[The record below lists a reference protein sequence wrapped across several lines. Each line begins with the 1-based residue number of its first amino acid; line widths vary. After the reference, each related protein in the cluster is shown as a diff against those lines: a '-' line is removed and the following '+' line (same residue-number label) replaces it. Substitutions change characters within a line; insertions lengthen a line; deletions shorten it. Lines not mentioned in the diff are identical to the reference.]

1 MSFINYSSREIN
13 CKIVYYG
20 PGRGGKTTNLEYV
33 HSKLDP
39 SLTGELVTLKTK
51 EDRTIF
57 FDFMQIEVG
66 RIKGKKP
73 KFNLYTVPGQVYY
86 ASSRKIILNGVDG
99 IVFVADSQRDR
110 MEGNIETLLDLENNL
125 LASGFSLETFPWV
138 IQYNKRDLKDIVP
151 AEELNDELNHYSVPI
166 FEAVA
171 TEGVGVQ
178 ETLEGIANLR
188 LGLEDRIDART
199 GPAVIH
205 KALKLAHVRKTPV
218 VAPGRLEIF
227 GVRQRLL
234 PGVAHP
240 AVVLHPHQAG
250 GLIGDG
256 AIAVVG
262 KSKSR
267 PYCAFLKLSILTAI
281 VARDSIA

>member
-1 MSFINYSSREIN
+1 MFINWALQEIN
-13 CKIVYYG
+13 LKIVYYG
-20 PGRGGKTTNLEYV
+20 PGMSGKTTNLEYI

-138 IQYNKRDLKDIVP
+138 VQYNKRDLPNAESVALLTKKLNFFNVP
-151 AEELNDELNHYSVPI
+151 Q
-166 FEAVA
+166 F
-171 TEGVGVQ
+171 EGVAINGNGVFD
-178 ETLEGIANLR
+178 TLK
-188 LGLEDRIDART
+188 
-199 GPAVIH
+199 AVINLVIQNVQ
-205 KALKLAHVRKTPV
+205 KQL
-218 VAPGRLEIF
+218 
-227 GVRQRLL
+227 
-234 PGVAHP
+234 
-240 AVVLHPHQAG
+240 
-250 GLIGDG
+250 
-256 AIAVVG
+256 
-262 KSKSR
+262 
-267 PYCAFLKLSILTAI
+267 
-281 VARDSIA
+281 